1 MKNLQNPFIT
11 VGYAGPE
18 WFCDRKEETAFLIR
32 NIKSNSSVTLTSI
45 RRIGKTGLIMHVLAQ
60 LPKGFVGIY
69 LDIQPAE
76 NLSDFLNI
84 LATSLVNAVPEKSN
98 TGTSFWN
105 FIKSLRPVISFEQL
119 TGLPQVTIDS
129 RPGTPAPDID
139 ATLRFLEN
147 QPYHIIVAI
156 DEFQQILNFPEKNVD
171 ALLRSRIQQLKNVTF
186 IFAGSQQ
193 HLMGQL
199 FNSPSKPF
207 YRSTQFMKVNKIAHT
222 EYREFICRLFREG
235 KIKISEEV
243 ADEILEWANHHTY
256 YVQLICNNLY
266 NSEDPLI
273 TKDTW
278 QSKAIKLIKET
289 ETVFFTY
296 RELLTK
302 AQWTL
307 LKAIAWENKVYS
319 PTSKDFL
326 EKYHLGTSAT
336 VIQSLKSLIKKELIF
351 KDYKEDGQSFYSVYD
366 LLFQHWIHNE

>member
-1 MKNLQNPFIT
+1 
-11 VGYAGPE
+11 
-18 WFCDRKEETAFLIR
+18 
-32 NIKSNSSVTLTSI
+32 
-45 RRIGKTGLIMHVLAQ
+45 
-60 LPKGFVGIY
+60 
-69 LDIQPAE
+69 
-76 NLSDFLNI
+76 
-84 LATSLVNAVPEKSN
+84 
-98 TGTSFWN
+98 
-105 FIKSLRPVISFEQL
+105 
-119 TGLPQVTIDS
+119 
-129 RPGTPAPDID
+129 
-139 ATLRFLEN
+139 
-147 QPYHIIVAI
+147 
-156 DEFQQILNFPEKNVD
+156 
-171 ALLRSRIQQLKNVTF
+171 
-186 IFAGSQQ
+186 
-193 HLMGQL
+193 
-199 FNSPSKPF
+199 
-207 YRSTQFMKVNKIAHT
+207 
-222 EYREFICRLFREG
+222 
-235 KIKISEEV
+235 
-243 ADEILEWANHHTY
+243 
-256 YVQLICNNLY
+256 LY

>member
-129 RPGTPAPDID
+129 RPGTPAPHID
-139 ATLRFLEN
+139 ETLRFLEN

-156 DEFQQILNFPEKNVD
+156 
-171 ALLRSRIQQLKNVTF
+171 
-186 IFAGSQQ
+186 
-193 HLMGQL
+193 
-199 FNSPSKPF
+199 
-207 YRSTQFMKVNKIAHT
+207 
-222 EYREFICRLFREG
+222 
-235 KIKISEEV
+235 
-243 ADEILEWANHHTY
+243 
-256 YVQLICNNLY
+256 
-266 NSEDPLI
+266 
-273 TKDTW
+273 
-278 QSKAIKLIKET
+278 
-289 ETVFFTY
+289 
-296 RELLTK
+296 
-302 AQWTL
+302 
-307 LKAIAWENKVYS
+307 
-319 PTSKDFL
+319 
-326 EKYHLGTSAT
+326 
-336 VIQSLKSLIKKELIF
+336 
-351 KDYKEDGQSFYSVYD
+351 
-366 LLFQHWIHNE
+366 